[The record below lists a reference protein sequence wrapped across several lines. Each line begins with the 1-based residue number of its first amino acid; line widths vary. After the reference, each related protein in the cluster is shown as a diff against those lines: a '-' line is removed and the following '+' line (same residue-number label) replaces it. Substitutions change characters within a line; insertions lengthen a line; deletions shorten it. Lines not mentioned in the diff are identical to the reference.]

1 MGGKAREQCSQVRR
15 KEEEEVSQRFL
26 GAGTY
31 SLPGRIEEQRQNQ
44 ICSDPSS
51 GVHGVATVQAHV
63 TAVITGMPAVYEL
76 FVLAKNSMSAAQLKT
91 LMQSTGRAILHAG
104 DAIPSA
110 PMFRGSNDSGASS
123 SNSASPASDSSAATE
138 ESLRGVIMDIKY
150 FGEQD
155 LAYTIRRPG
164 ERHSSALVWQM
175 TFGSE
180 GSRLKEIERG
190 LRLDEGVIRWSL
202 LKRAY
207 PYGEDVRMTSYKVAE
222 RAREL
227 ARQAG
232 DQQLQE

>member
-1 MGGKAREQCSQVRR
+1 
-15 KEEEEVSQRFL
+15 
-26 GAGTY
+26 
-31 SLPGRIEEQRQNQ
+31 
-44 ICSDPSS
+44 
-51 GVHGVATVQAHV
+51 VATVRDTGALDGV
-63 TAVITGMPAVYEL
+63 STGMPAVYEL
-76 FVLAKNSMSAAQLKT
+76 FVLAKNSLSTAQLKT
-91 LMQSTGRAILHAG
+91 LMQNTGRAILHAS

-110 PMFRGSNDSGASS
+110 PMSRASNDSA
-123 SNSASPASDSSAATE
+123 ASPGTPVSSAPSSSAATDG
-138 ESLRGVIMDIKY
+138 SPRGVIMDIKY

-202 LKRAY
+202 LKRSY
-207 PYGEDVRMTSYKVAE
+207 PYGDDVRVTSYKVAE

-227 ARQAG
+227 AAQAASEHP
-232 DQQLQE
+232 QE

>member
-1 MGGKAREQCSQVRR
+1 M
-15 KEEEEVSQRFL
+15 
-26 GAGTY
+26 
-31 SLPGRIEEQRQNQ
+31 
-44 ICSDPSS
+44 
-51 GVHGVATVQAHV
+51 ATVRDTSAIDGV
-63 TAVITGMPAVYEL
+63 STGMPAVYEL
-76 FVLAKNSMSAAQLKT
+76 FVLAKNSLSTAQIKT

-104 DAIPSA
+104 DVIPGA
-110 PMFRGSNDSGASS
+110 PMFRASNVSGASS
-123 SNSASPASDSSAATE
+123 STPASPASGSSKATD
-138 ESLRGVIMDIKY
+138 ESPRGVIMDIKY

-202 LKRAY
+202 LKRSY
-207 PYGEDVRMTSYKVAE
+207 PYGDDVRMTSYKVAE

-227 ARQAG
+227 AGQAASE
-232 DQQLQE
+232 QQMRE

>member
-1 MGGKAREQCSQVRR
+1 M
-15 KEEEEVSQRFL
+15 
-26 GAGTY
+26 
-31 SLPGRIEEQRQNQ
+31 
-44 ICSDPSS
+44 
-51 GVHGVATVQAHV
+51 ATAEALL

-76 FVLAKNSMSAAQLKT
+76 FVLAKNSLSTAQLKT

-104 DAIPSA
+104 DVIPSVPTLRA
-110 PMFRGSNDSGASS
+110 SNESGASS
-123 SNSASPASDSSAATE
+123 SNTASPVSGTSASTD

-175 TFGSE
+175 TFGSD

-190 LRLDEGVIRWSL
+190 LRLDEGVIRWNL

-207 PYGEDVRMTSYKVAE
+207 PYGDDVRMTSHKVAA

-227 ARQAG
+227 AAQAAG
-232 DQQLQE
+232 EQP